1 MKEQV
6 QWLLKVQL
14 LITVLYPVLTG
25 LLGWG
30 DVLSALIGCLISLL
44 PSAYFGQRLLRQVKN
59 YDPMLWLRSAYRF
72 EIGKWVLAAT
82 LFALAFSSGYS
93 WDPIILFVGYLLT
106 QMSGLVSPYFV
117 KGTVG
122 NNGR

>member
-1 MKEQV
+1 MKQQV
-6 QWLLKVQL
+6 QWLLKIQL

-25 LLGWG
+25 FLGWG
-30 DVLSALIGCLISLL
+30 DIISALVGCLISLL
-44 PSAYFGQRLLRQVKN
+44 PSAYFGQRLLRQANN

-72 EIGKWVLAAT
+72 EIGKWVLAAL
-82 LFALAFSSGYS
+82 LFALAFSSAYA
-93 WDPIILFVGYLLT
+93 WDPIVLFVGYLFT